1 MLGTKATESRASP
14 RCLLSDVGP
23 AKLNQQHLRL
33 ASYAVEFQLLVEELA
48 EREPTHEDWKHVDA
62 LFSRI
67 SRFIA
72 VHFRDEEELMVL
84 HEYPDY
90 TGHKRLH
97 EKFIEDMARVQSQIN
112 NRNVKFKGKL
122 STLLWN
128 WLYGHIN
135 EIDFRYREFFLSK
148 GVK

>member
-1 MLGTKATESRASP
+1 MSSINSTQSRQSSH
-14 RCLLSDVGP
+14 CLLSDVGL

-33 ASYAVEFQLLVEELA
+33 ASYAVQFQQIVEDLA
-48 EREPTHEDWKHVDA
+48 EREPRHEDWKQVDA

-67 SRFIA
+67 TRYVA
-72 VHFRDEEELMVL
+72 EHFRDEEALMVA

-90 TGHKRLH
+90 PAHKKMH
-97 EKFIEDMARVQSQIN
+97 DKFVEEMARIQSQIN

-122 STLLWN
+122 KTLLWS

-135 EIDFRYREFFLSK
+135 EVDFKYREFFLSK
-148 GVK
+148 GLK